1 MAKWAGTLSTTE
13 PYNHLGLLKVR
24 QGNKNSEVFEF
35 KLVQNGIPYDLSG
48 YRVFFCTHFDPY
60 VSIEK
65 NAEIIDT
72 KKGLIRFTMDD
83 DCMQK
88 VGRQEGY
95 FEIYKEDTFLD
106 ATQYFTYTVQTSIIK
121 QLMDGESYIQRL
133 EELLKKLQEAM
144 EKSQEEV
151 EKWLE
156 ENRQKIDDLMNE
168 MDQFFADKK
177 NEFSEWFDSVREIL
191 ESIDP
196 GGVLLSEITRARSS
210 DRYGTFENL
219 DERLENI
226 EAMFAADTKLMTINH
241 NFKGYP
247 RLRVLYWEYGMATR
261 PLAMEPTGLGG
272 GNVRTVESNVEYLD
286 KNSLTVS
293 VPITYKLN
301 DPEFVFVDAKRFR
314 LISDYRVIQV
324 ELLEDDISGYV
335 EVTQTIDFRNKI
347 VGSVVENPHFIGSRQ
362 NLTALN
368 PATGSWTER
377 NQTDID
383 NVTTLDGKLF
393 TIRSDKKDE
402 TVQVV
407 SKFDLVTDID
417 RRFPGVF
424 ELHGAMTREQKV
436 AVVKKIVAQI
446 TVNASGYGRGFAG
459 NKLELKRYFNNVA
472 ESGGVSTT
480 SDKIAKLS
488 LPTAS
493 VNTINAMIGQDGVV
507 SDVLFAPASDGA
519 TPSVVNIDYVSL
531 EYKIKVGGI

>member
-35 KLVQNGIPYDLSG
+35 KIVQNGIPYDLSG

-65 NAEIIDT
+65 NAEIIDA
-72 KKGLIRFTMDD
+72 KKGFIRFTMDD

-133 EELLKKLQEAM
+133 EELLEKLQEAM

-156 ENRQKIDDLMNE
+156 ENRQKIDDLMKE

-177 NEFSEWFDSVREIL
+177 IEFNEWFESVREIL

-210 DRYGTFENL
+210 DRYGTFKSL
-219 DERLENI
+219 DERLEFA
-226 EAMFAADTKLMTINH
+226 EAVFAADTKLMTINH

-247 RLRVLYWEYGMATR
+247 RLRVLYWEYGLATR
-261 PLAMEPTGLGG
+261 PLAMEPTGIGG

-286 KNSLTVS
+286 KNSLIVS

-301 DPEFVFVDAKRFR
+301 DPEFVFIDNKRFR
-314 LISDYRVIQV
+314 LISDYKVIQV

-335 EVTQTIDFRNKI
+335 EQTCTIDLKNKI
-347 VGSVVENPHFIGSRQ
+347 PGSVVENPHFIGTRQ
-362 NLTALN
+362 NMTTLN
-368 PATGSWTER
+368 SPSGAWTELSR
-377 NQTDID
+377 INYNKSMQID
-383 NVTTLDGKLF
+383 NDLCSIGST
-393 TIRSDKKDE
+393 KKDE
-402 TVQVV
+402 VVQVV
-407 SKFDLVTDID
+407 IKFDLVTDID
-417 RRFPGVF
+417 RRFLGLFDLYGATTRGQQATIAKQLIGNELGSLNVNVHGFGSGPTGNLSTVGVQDPNQSVWVTT
-424 ELHGAMTREQKV
+424 AT
-436 AVVKKIVAQI
+436 
-446 TVNASGYGRGFAG
+446 
-459 NKLELKRYFNNVA
+459 NKTN
-472 ESGGVSTT
+472 
-480 SDKIAKLS
+480 KIANLKYTGKS
-488 LPTAS
+488 WA
-493 VNTINAMIGQDGVV
+493 INKDG
-507 SDVLFAPASDGA
+507 FIYIIAYAPASDGV
-519 TPSVVNIDYVSL
+519 TPGIVNIDYVSL
-531 EYKIKVGGI
+531 EYTIKAGGI

>member
-48 YRVFFCTHFDPY
+48 YRVFFCTHFEPY
-60 VSIEK
+60 ISIEK
-65 NAEIIDT
+65 NAEIIDA

-144 EKSQEEV
+144 DKSQEEV

-177 NEFSEWFDSVREIL
+177 IEFNEWFESVREIL

-196 GGVLLSEITRARSS
+196 GGVLLSEIMRARSS
-210 DRYGTFENL
+210 DRYGTFKNL

-226 EAMFAADTKLMTINH
+226 EAVFAADTKLMTINH

-301 DPEFVFVDAKRFR
+301 DPEFVFIDAKRFR
-314 LISDYRVIQV
+314 LISDYKVIQV
-324 ELLEDDISGYV
+324 ELLEDNISGYV
-335 EVTQTIDFRNKI
+335 EITQTINFKNKI
-347 VGSVVENPHFIGSRQ
+347 PGSVLENPHFIGSRQ

-368 PATGSWTER
+368 AVTGSWTER

-402 TVQVV
+402 MVQVV
-407 SKFDLVTDID
+407 SKFDLATDIN
-417 RRFPGVF
+417 RRFQGLF
-424 ELHGAMTREQKV
+424 AEFGATTQVQKV
-436 AVVKKIVAQI
+436 DIVKQI
-446 TVNASGYGRGFAG
+446 LSDITYNVHGFATG
-459 NKLELKRYFNNVA
+459 PSSNALSTGPSSTNGWGGIKVTKDNKVHLNSRSF
-472 ESGGVSTT
+472 SGSQ
-480 SDKIAKLS
+480 
-488 LPTAS
+488 
-493 VNTINAMIGQDGVV
+493 INAIVQNDGCFYVV
-507 SDVLFAPASDGA
+507 VFALASDGV